1 MYADD
6 TTIYLFLED
15 FEITYRELATKA
27 ELDKV
32 NVWLKLNKLTVNVE
46 KTKCVWYH
54 KRRKPNPIK
63 LVLNGKQID
72 IVTYFSFLGVII
84 DEHIS
89 WKNHAEMVAN
99 KLSKLVGI
107 LHKLKYVY
115 PKFILET
122 IYKSL
127 FVPHLNFGSLVWGS
141 KINQIEKIQ
150 KKAIRVITHS
160 KYIAHTEPLLKEL
173 RLLKA
178 QDMFSL
184 KLILFLNKLSHNTL
198 PPYFETYRPYLE
210 KITTSYNLRAHAL
223 PAPHICHAYAEFCLI
238 FQLVKMKNNLS
249 KNNVLIL
256 SKIEEKSHSLS
267 GLKEYVKN
275 TFLDKYSY
283 SCVIEQC
290 HTCGRD

>member
-1 MYADD
+1 MRFENKDSAMLEMKTGIPQGSILGPLFFSIYINDLVNSSNKLSFLMYADD
-6 TTIYLFLED
+6 TTIYFNLED
-15 FEITYRELATKA
+15 FENTNRELAINA

-32 NVWLKLNKLTVNVE
+32 NDWLKLNKLTVNVE

-84 DEHIS
+84 DEHLS

-127 FVPHLNFGSLVWGS
+127 FVPSSGV
-141 KINQIEKIQ
+141 
-150 KKAIRVITHS
+150 
-160 KYIAHTEPLLKEL
+160 LKSI
-173 RLLKA
+173 K
-178 QDMFSL
+178 
-184 KLILFLNKLSHNTL
+184 
-198 PPYFETYRPYLE
+198 
-210 KITTSYNLRAHAL
+210 
-223 PAPHICHAYAEFCLI
+223 
-238 FQLVKMKNNLS
+238 
-249 KNNVLIL
+249 
-256 SKIEEKSHSLS
+256 
-267 GLKEYVKN
+267 
-275 TFLDKYSY
+275 
-283 SCVIEQC
+283 
-290 HTCGRD
+290 